1 MRGPS
6 HTGLVIEDRRTLWTR
21 VTLTVLGLV
30 AAVAAVMCV
39 VKAGDAATAGG
50 GSPRKVVAT
59 VGPMTPQ
66 AIPQDSDRGA
76 EVPVRVQ
83 ANPMAASQPT
93 LDLRQIVYTI
103 AGNQRPN
110 DPVTVVYADETGALR
125 TVENVTLPWSMT
137 VVPNLPVKYVTA
149 NSRGSQLNCWITDA
163 GGATVV
169 SQTDYG
175 ISTTC
180 NR

>member
-1 MRGPS
+1 M
-6 HTGLVIEDRRTLWTR
+6 TTL
-21 VTLTVLGLV
+21 GV
-30 AAVAAVMCV
+30 AAAASAAMWVIQS
-39 VKAGDAATAGG
+39 GTAATTGE
-50 GSPRKVVAT
+50 GSATRTVVAT
-59 VGPMTPQ
+59 VGPQTPDAAPQ
-66 AIPQDSDRGA
+66 AVTVTVSPGADERGA
-76 EVPVRVQ
+76 EVPVRVG
-83 ANPMAASQPT
+83 AAPMAAAQPK

-125 TVENVTLPWSMT
+125 TVENVTLPWTMAM
-137 VVPNLPVKYVTA
+137 VPNLPVNYVTA

-163 GGATVV
+163 AGATVV
-169 SQTDYG
+169 SQTDFG

>member
-1 MRGPS
+1 M
-6 HTGLVIEDRRTLWTR
+6 TA
-21 VTLTVLGLV
+21 LGLT
-30 AAVAAVMCV
+30 AAAAATMCV
-39 VKAGDAATAGG
+39 IKAGGAATAGE
-50 GSPRKVVAT
+50 GSGAHRTVVAT
-59 VGPMTPQ
+59 VGPQTPRAEPQ
-66 AIPQDSDRGA
+66 AVTVTMPPGNVDPGA

-83 ANPMAASQPT
+83 ANPMAAAQPM

-103 AGNQRPN
+103 AGNQRAD

-137 VVPNLPVKYVTA
+137 IIPNLPVKYVTA

-169 SQTDYG
+169 SQTAYAP
-175 ISTTC
+175 STTC